1 MKLQQN
7 HFRDA
12 LREGRVQIGLWIGL
26 PDPNVAEAV
35 AAAGFDWL
43 LFDAEHAPND
53 PQTILDQLRAV
64 AAYPVHGIVRPVE
77 ADCALVKQYLDIGA
91 QTLLIPMI
99 DTREQAELMVRAM
112 RYPPEGI
119 RGMGPA
125 LARAS
130 RWNQIEDYVNL
141 ANGQLCLLV
150 QAETQQAMRRL
161 TEIANVEGVD
171 GVFFGPVDLSASM
184 GLRGQPNHPEVQR
197 AILEGIATVRAAGK
211 AAGVL
216 AADRECAR
224 KYLHAGAQFVAV
236 GSDATLLVKAARELI
251 RAFRP
256 QDESPPPQNQSAY

>member
-12 LREGRVQIGLWIGL
+12 LRDGRPQIGLWIGL
-26 PDPNVAEAV
+26 PDANVAEAV
-35 AAAGFDWL
+35 AGVGFDWL

-53 PQTILDQLRAV
+53 LRTILEQLRAV
-64 AAYPVHGIVRPVE
+64 AAYPVHCIVRPVE
-77 ADCALVKQYLDIGA
+77 ADPALVKQYLDIGA

-141 ANGQLCLLV
+141 ANAQTCLLLQV
-150 QAETQQAMRRL
+150 ETQQAMGHL
-161 TEIANVEGVD
+161 TEIASVKGVD

-184 GLRGQPNHPEVQR
+184 GLRGQPNHEDVQS
-197 AILEGIATVRAAGK
+197 AIVEGIAMVRSAGK

-216 AADRECAR
+216 AADRDCAR
-224 KYLHAGAQFVAV
+224 KYLSAGAKFVAV
-236 GSDATLLVKAARELI
+236 GSDATLLVKAARELVG
-251 RAFRP
+251 AFKSENGP
-256 QDESPPPQNQSAY
+256 QPAQTTDAY

>member
-1 MKLQQN
+1 MKLPKNQ
-7 HFRDA
+7 FRDA
-12 LREGRVQIGLWIGL
+12 LREGKTQLGLWIGL
-26 PDPNVAEAV
+26 PDANVAEAV
-35 AAAGFDWL
+35 ATAGFDWL

-53 PQTILDQLRAV
+53 PRSILQQLRAV
-64 AAYPVHGIVRPVE
+64 SAYPVHGIVRPVQ
-77 ADCALVKQYLDIGA
+77 ADPALVKQYLDIGA

-99 DTREQAELMVRAM
+99 DSREQAELMVRAM

-141 ANGQLCLLV
+141 ANGQTCLLV
-150 QAETQQAMRRL
+150 QAETQESMGQL
-161 TEIANVEGVD
+161 TAIASVDGVD

-184 GLRGQPNHPEVQR
+184 GLRGQPNHPDVQR
-197 AILEGIATVRAAGK
+197 AIIDGIATVRAAGK

-224 KYLHAGAQFVAV
+224 SYLRAGAQFVAV
-236 GSDATLLVKAARELI
+236 GSDASLLVKAARDLI

-256 QDESPPPQNQSAY
+256 DDGPTPAPTPSAY